1 GLHDTDDRLE
11 QMGIERTERAIR
23 QAQVVL
29 YITEPSQEKFELPP
43 LTDEQT
49 LLLVV
54 NKMDTSSVRD
64 VEGAIYISARE
75 GEGVDELRK
84 ALRAT
89 VDTEGLYRGEVVVSN
104 MRHFEAL
111 NRAHYDIGKAL
122 QAMRSDISEELLAED
137 IRSAINALA
146 EITGRITSDD
156 VLKRVFAQ
164 FCIGK

>member
-1 GLHDTDDRLE
+1 
-11 QMGIERTERAIR
+11 MA
-23 QAQVVL
+23 
-29 YITEPSQEKFELPP
+29 LPT
-43 LTDEQT
+43 LVEGQT

-54 NKMDTSSVRD
+54 NKMDTTDSRD
-64 VEGAIYISARE
+64 IESAIYISARE
-75 GEGVDELRK
+75 NEGVEELRK

-111 NRAHYDIGKAL
+111 SRAHNHLGEAL
-122 QAMRSDISEELLAED
+122 QALRNGISEELLAED
-137 IRSAINALA
+137 IRLAINSLA

-156 VLKRVFAQ
+156 ILKNVFSR